1 MENCYQKVRH
11 LFILYF
17 LILVVVSSCNQKFD
31 FGYSNDKATYI
42 ANVNCFRENYSII
55 YNPANSTPSIYYSP
69 SFVTKHAVCGEL
81 YTLMQRHGIDF
92 VNFERDSTISFYSVV
107 QKGIMDKQF
116 ILMFITDR
124 GNIHD
129 KITADMKILD
139 KKDSN
144 CYELEKVIS
153 LAN

>member
-1 MENCYQKVRH
+1 MGNYYPKVRYI
-11 LFILYF
+11 FIFYF
-17 LILVVVSSCNQKFD
+17 LILIIVSSCNKKFD
-31 FGYSNDKATYI
+31 FSYSNDKAAYM

-55 YNPANSTPSIYYSP
+55 YNSGNSTPSISYSP
-69 SFVTKHAVCGEL
+69 SFVTKNAVCGEL

-92 VNFERDSTISFYSVV
+92 VNFERDSTVAFYSIV

-124 GNIHD
+124 RNIHN
-129 KITADMKILD
+129 KIPTDMKILN

-144 CYELEKVIS
+144 CYELERVIS